1 MSRNLEPEDVRAFW
15 KFMQDHYG
23 TSVIAKDDA
32 TSMKAIATL
41 LEALGVMDREIFL
54 RDYTTTI
61 GKKIYTPFE
70 VGVAQPGWDLWQQ
83 IVVCVHEHQHVV
95 QHVRDGLAYEAGYLA
110 DTSTRARHEAEAYL
124 TNIEL
129 HHWRYGVIPTPR
141 RFAEKLAHYACKDQD
156 IAWAAKYLTLVA
168 ETVRMGGAVTE
179 AGAVALDWLDEHL
192 PELAHSDEPPSA

>member
-1 MSRNLEPEDVRAFW
+1 MSRAVEPEDVRAFW

-32 TSMKAIATL
+32 KSMRAIATL
-41 LEALGVMDREIFL
+41 LDALGVMDRDAFL

-70 VGVAQPGWDLWQQ
+70 IGVAQPGWDLWQQ

-95 QHVRDGLAYEAGYLA
+95 QHVRDGLAYEAGYVA
-110 DTSTRARHEAEAYL
+110 DTSTRARHESEAYL

-129 HHWRYGVIPTPR
+129 HHWRFGQIPTPR

-156 IAWAAKYLTLVA
+156 IAWAAKYLTLTA

-179 AGAVALDWLDEHL
+179 AGAVALDWLDDHL
-192 PELAHSDEPPSA
+192 PELAHSEEPPSA